1 MKLSI
6 TSDKFTLTLPEGYIP
21 TYEVIKE
28 YCKILRSLDEGRQ
41 FSAVLPVGWEL
52 EHN

>member
-21 TYEVIKE
+21 TFEVIKE
-28 YCKILRSLDEGRQ
+28 YCKLLRSLDEGEQ
-41 FSAVLPVGWEL
+41 SAVVLPVGWEL
-52 EHN
+52 DRI